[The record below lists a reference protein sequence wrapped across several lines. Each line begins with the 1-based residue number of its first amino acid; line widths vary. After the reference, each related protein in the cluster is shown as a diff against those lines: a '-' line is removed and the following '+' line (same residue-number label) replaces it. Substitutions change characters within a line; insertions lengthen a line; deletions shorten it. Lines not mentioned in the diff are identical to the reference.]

1 MPQYISNHELA
12 ALIRNPDNQMRKNI
26 AVVDV
31 RDDDYPGGNIVDVI
45 HSPSATF
52 NLEVNQLIDD
62 LKDVKKVI
70 FHCAFSQ
77 QRGPKAARIYE
88 ETRENLSS
96 AGSAEFPAQEVLILR
111 DGFHGFQA
119 LFKNDAKLV
128 ENWDADRWNDD
139 WN

>member
-1 MPQYISNHELA
+1 MFGLLRTITSIVPRSQTKMPQYISNHELA

-62 LKDVKKVI
+62 LKDVKKVM
-70 FHCAFSQ
+70 
-77 QRGPKAARIYE
+77 
-88 ETRENLSS
+88 
-96 AGSAEFPAQEVLILR
+96 
-111 DGFHGFQA
+111 
-119 LFKNDAKLV
+119 
-128 ENWDADRWNDD
+128 
-139 WN
+139 